1 MTERAR
7 FITLEGGEGAGKS
20 TQAKKLEAALASR
33 GIASLLTREPGGS
46 PGAEAIRKMLVQGQ
60 RDKWDPETE
69 TLLVFAARADH
80 VARRIQP
87 ALDGGRWVICDRF
100 IDSTYAY
107 QGSGRGVPHE
117 FIDHLASLVLRGFM
131 PDLTLVLDIDP
142 EAGLARTSAR
152 ADGAREDARFER
164 FGKSFHKQLRN
175 AFREIASQHP
185 ERCVLVDAS
194 RPAGDVAETI
204 WQSVSSRF
212 GI

>member
-1 MTERAR
+1 MTQRAR

-20 TQAKKLEAALASR
+20 TQAKRLEATLGSR
-33 GIASLLTREPGGS
+33 GIAALLTREPGGS
-46 PGAEAIRKMLVQGQ
+46 PGAEAIRKMLVQGA

-69 TLLVFAARADH
+69 TLLIFAARADH
-80 VARRIQP
+80 VAHRIKP
-87 ALDGGRWVICDRF
+87 ALDEGRWVICDRF

-107 QGSGRGVPHE
+107 QGAGRGVAHE
-117 FIDHLASLVLRGFM
+117 FIDQLTTLVLRGFT

-164 FGKSFHKQLRN
+164 FGKGFHRQLRT
-175 AFREIASQHP
+175 AFRDIASKHP
-185 ERCVLVDAS
+185 ERCVLIDAS
-194 RPAGDVAETI
+194 RSEDAVAATI
-204 WQSVSSRF
+204 WQSVSSRL

>member
-80 VARRIQP
+80 VARRIKP

-107 QGSGRGVPHE
+107 QGAGRGVPHE
-117 FIDHLASLVLRGFM
+117 FIDHLASLVLRGFT